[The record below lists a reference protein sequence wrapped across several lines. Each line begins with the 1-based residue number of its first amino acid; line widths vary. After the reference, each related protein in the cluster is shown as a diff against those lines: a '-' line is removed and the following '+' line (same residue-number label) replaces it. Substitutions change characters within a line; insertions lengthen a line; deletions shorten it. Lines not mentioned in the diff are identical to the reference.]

1 MCIDLVFIIILSTLQ
16 GFHIFNSG
24 CCLQSSKHLD
34 KYSYILQR
42 IMSLDQIST
51 NCLYFLIKK
60 DPTLSSKAK
69 RRNRIVG
76 V

>member
-1 MCIDLVFIIILSTLQ
+1 MCIDIVFIIILSTLQ

-34 KYSYILQR
+34 NIYLYILQR

-60 DPTLSSKAK
+60 RSNTKFKAK
-69 RRNRIVG
+69 K
-76 V
+76 